1 MRQIKLVLTLIFLV
15 LSQLVIG
22 QDFVESWVGHFSYLD
37 IKDVSQGSFK
47 VFGAAENAIFIYDK
61 QSNEIQKL
69 STINGLSGETIS
81 NIHYAEE
88 TGLLLIGFE
97 NGLIQIYIESS
108 QEVKTVV
115 DILEKPTIPSVSKR
129 INHFNIHNG
138 YAYISTNYGI
148 SLYDI
153 NNLEF
158 GDTYFIGANGS
169 QIVVNQ
175 TTVFEGNIYAATE
188 MAIFKADVDNANLI
202 DYQQWVSFSNGN
214 WVGIQSSNSKLF
226 VAKNNTILYEIVA
239 DNIVLIEDYSALI
252 QDIRDSEGKLVVT
265 TLDEVHVYSV
275 DPFVEIAIVVPNDEF
290 NTKFSSAEVSL
301 EDEIFIG
308 TKNQESLGKSGFG
321 ILKTEISNTEAFQEI
336 HPESPLSNKFF
347 QIGYQSNQL
356 WAVHGG
362 HSITYNLSG
371 GTAKSGIS
379 HLVENEWQNISYDS
393 LTTISTNPWYLSY
406 LSINPFNSEEVYFSS
421 YYRGLIERTSEG
433 LTLYNQNNS
442 TIVPFAGSF
451 HLPLASNYDPF
462 GDLWVMNGRVN
473 FALNRFSNGV
483 WNSYSLLDVIDPATS
498 NLGFSSIEF
507 DTNNNVFIGS
517 HNYGLIGFKENNGNP
532 IVKNIYREEANV
544 PSTGITSV
552 VLDKQNQLWFGTY
565 KGIRVIYNT
574 DEFFEDP
581 DYEPSE
587 IIIIDDGTPRELF
600 FQQYVTDIEVDGA
613 NNKWIATLDTGAY
626 YMSSD
631 GQETI
636 YHFTKDNS
644 PLPTND
650 VLDIEIDDINGLV
663 YIATDQGMVAFN
675 SETSVPD
682 STLEEAYVY
691 PNPVRPN
698 FNINDKKIKIK
709 GITGNVN
716 IKITDIEG
724 NLVTEAETRTNTK
737 FRGYNLEIDGGTA
750 LWNGKNMSGRTVA
763 TGVYLVMLS
772 DLDSFETKVLKLMI
786 VR

>member
-1 MRQIKLVLTLIFLV
+1 MRQIKLIITLIFLV

-69 STINGLSGETIS
+69 STVNGLSGEIIS
-81 NIHYAEE
+81 NIHYVEE

-115 DILEKPTIPSVSKR
+115 DILEKPTIPSVNKR

-169 QIVVNQ
+169 QIIVNQ
-175 TTVFEGNIYAATE
+175 TTIFEGDIYAATE

-202 DYQQWVSFSNGN
+202 DYQQWSSFSNGN
-214 WVGIQSSNSKLF
+214 WVGIQSSNNKLF
-226 VAKNNTILYEIVA
+226 VANNNTILYEIVA
-239 DNIVLIEDYSALI
+239 DNPTLLENYSALI
-252 QDIRDSEGKLVVT
+252 QDIRDSEGRLVVT

-275 DPFVEIAIVVPNDEF
+275 DPFVEIALSVPNDEF
-290 NTKFSSAEVSL
+290 NTKFSSAVVSL

-362 HSITYNLSG
+362 HSITYNLNG

-379 HLVENEWQNISYDS
+379 HLVENEWKNISYDS

-473 FALNRFSNGV
+473 FALNRFSNDV
-483 WNSYSLLDVIDPATS
+483 WSSYSLLDVIDPATS

-507 DTNNNVFIGS
+507 DPDNNVFIGS

-532 IVKNIYREEANV
+532 IVKNIFREEANV

-565 KGIRVIYNT
+565 KGVRVIYNT
-574 DEFFEDP
+574 EEFFEDP

-587 IIIIDDGTPRELF
+587 IIILDDGTPRELF

-613 NNKWIATLDTGAY
+613 NNKWVATLDTGAY

-663 YIATDQGMVAFN
+663 YLATDQGMVAFN